1 MAQCPVNISGDLRN
15 PGNPVQVT
23 DAGQGKEVGCKKQ
36 ARLMPPVQPRGH
48 QTLALGQ
55 AGMAGFSEEVGTA
68 S

>member
-1 MAQCPVNISGDLRN
+1 MAQCPASISSEPRN
-15 PGNPVQVT
+15 PGGPVQVA
-23 DAGQGKEVGCKKQ
+23 DAGQGREVGCGKR
-36 ARLMPPVQPRGH
+36 ARPMPPAQPRGR